1 MGFKGELVAHG
12 LRSLASTALNAQG
25 FDSDVIEAA
34 LAHVDTNEVRR
45 AYNRTD
51 YFERRKKMMYWWSE
65 HIESAAQ
72 GSSSLAGIKGLK
84 VV

>member
-1 MGFKGELVAHG
+1 M
-12 LRSLASTALNAQG
+12 RSLASTTLNAQG

-34 LAHVDTNEVRR
+34 LAHIDGNEVRR

-65 HIESAAQ
+65 FIESAAQ
-72 GSSSLAGIKGLK
+72 GSSSLAGYKGLK
-84 VV
+84 VM